1 MQRYGIKWN
10 LSSNFK
16 QDFFFTKLVPLQS
29 VNHILQFGFW
39 LILLRVVSHTLLPF
53 IFPKELF
60 FLKFIFKW
68 IRNWNVLICFLFENR
83 ESNKYVRSWENGG
96 GVIKNVY
103 RFLQEERS
111 ITPHMYVRTYTL
123 FMFLSHGALFYL

>member
-1 MQRYGIKWN
+1 MQSYGIKWN

-39 LILLRVVSHTLLPF
+39 LILLHVVSHTLLPF

-83 ESNKYVRSWENGG
+83 ESNKYVRSCGNGG